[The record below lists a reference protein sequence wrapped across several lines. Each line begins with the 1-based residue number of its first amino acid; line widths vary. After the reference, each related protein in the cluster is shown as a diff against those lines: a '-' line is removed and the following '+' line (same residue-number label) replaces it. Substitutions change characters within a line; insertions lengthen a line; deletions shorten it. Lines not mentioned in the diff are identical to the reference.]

1 MDLLRAKCNGTR
13 EQILKVYNNV
23 KNNPKF
29 KIIRVKNRLKTG
41 NKDFLINLQYK

>member
-23 KNNPKF
+23 KNNTKF